1 MLGHEHDK
9 RSSCWTL
16 MGDDHN
22 RKSGRRV
29 WDECRIGSFPP
40 IGYDLFPSLDRPT
53 FGLPWQA
60 ERPAGR
66 AWATLLAT
74 RVALGRE
81 EKYVAEVRRYH
92 ARRSTSPSPPRAWRW
107 GERRVGCTLGVRGR
121 RTGFLSHS
129 CPVEPPRELRD
140 SRIS

>member
-40 IGYDLFPSLDRPT
+40 IGSDLFPSLDRPT

-60 ERPAGR
+60 ERTRR
-66 AWATLLAT
+66 AWATLLAS
-74 RVALGRE
+74 RAALGRE
-81 EKYVAEVRRYH
+81 ESGVYA
-92 ARRSTSPSPPRAWRW
+92 
-107 GERRVGCTLGVRGR
+107 GCTWAPHRIFVTQLSCRAAS
-121 RTGFLSHS
+121 RTA
-129 CPVEPPRELRD
+129 
-140 SRIS
+140 